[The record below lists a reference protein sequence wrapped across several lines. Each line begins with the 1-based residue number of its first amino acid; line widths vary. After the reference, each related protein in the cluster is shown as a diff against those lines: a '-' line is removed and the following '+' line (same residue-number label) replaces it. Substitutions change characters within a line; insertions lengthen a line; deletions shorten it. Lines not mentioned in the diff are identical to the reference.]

1 MKFTYDYLKG
11 IIDATTELNK
21 LAGIESTT
29 ISFGTAET
37 ENVGRLTAIWESDCK
52 ITASADYW
60 NPQET
65 ETVFSTEHL
74 DLSEK
79 TTILN
84 IVEFITDC
92 TEQAM
97 RDEYNNL

>member
-11 IIDATTELNK
+11 IIDATKELNK

-65 ETVFSTEHL
+65 ETIFTTKHL
-74 DLSEK
+74 SLSGN
-79 TTILN
+79 TTVLS
-84 IVEFITDC
+84 IVEFIADC

-97 RDEYNNL
+97 KDEYNNL